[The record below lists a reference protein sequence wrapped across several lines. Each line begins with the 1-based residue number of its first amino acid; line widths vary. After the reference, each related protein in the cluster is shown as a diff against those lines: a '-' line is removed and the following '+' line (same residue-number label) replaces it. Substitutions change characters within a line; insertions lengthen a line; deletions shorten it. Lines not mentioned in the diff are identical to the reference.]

1 MQFVA
6 AQWNSARDLIDLPEV
21 RLGVDWLGIRP
32 PGLAL
37 FSCAAS
43 AASWSDGRPL
53 CAGDPG
59 QEAPH
64 QGPGEAPDLRLPRL
78 SEDEE
83 LEKSAR
89 MLLP

>member
-6 AQWNSARDLIDLPEV
+6 AQWNSARDLIELPEV
-21 RLGVDWLGIRP
+21 RLGIRP